1 MIPDLHRSKSMS
13 NKWATP
19 LWIGLLGLCFQSSA
33 LGMGLHSFVALP
45 VEKGGTVL
53 RGVVSH
59 DNESNVNQ
67 LTANLA
73 YGIDHRKTLLFGVP
87 YRLSSSDDKKL
98 GDFSLLYRQVVS
110 QIDEPKGTRRLGLL
124 GGAVIPT
131 DSSRDGAFQ
140 TGAVATWF
148 RDENEWDID
157 ALYQRGT
164 DDRQASA
171 RYDLSWQHRLMPA
184 VYPEWGIQSELYGV
198 VELGGRWQK
207 GASMVHQFTLGL
219 QWTQGR
225 WVLEGGVIQDLNSPD
240 ATGFLLSVRFH

>member
-1 MIPDLHRSKSMS
+1 MS
-13 NKWATP
+13 SKWAIL
-19 LWIGLLGLCFQSSA
+19 LWIGLLELCFQSSA
-33 LGMGLHSFVALP
+33 LGMGLRSFVALP

-59 DNESNVNQ
+59 DSETNINQ

-73 YGIDHRKTLLFGVP
+73 YGIDHKKTLLFGVP
-87 YRLSSSDDKKL
+87 YRLSSSDTKQL
-98 GDFSLLYRQVVS
+98 GDFSLLYRQILS
-110 QIDEPKGTRRLGLL
+110 QVDDPKGTRRIGLL

-140 TGAVATWF
+140 AGTVATWF
-148 RDENEWDID
+148 RDKNEWDID

-164 DDRQASA
+164 GDRQDSA
-171 RYDLSWQHRLMPA
+171 RYDLSWQHRLIPA
-184 VYPEWGIQSELYGV
+184 VYPEWGIQSEVYGV

-207 GASMVHQFTLGL
+207 GASVVHQFTLGL

-225 WVLEGGVIQDLNSPD
+225 WVLEGGVIQDLNGPD
-240 ATGFLLSVRFH
+240 ATGFLLSIRFH